1 MIVLIGSAPMG
12 QDKDLSVSG
21 VTDILPRR
29 GNDDSASNPLP
40 PNSCFLLPVSIFICN
55 FVLIYRQTMKVT
67 EELIDQILEQGEN
80 GSLDPSPYMESLK
93 YLLLE
98 DEEVDMTEEDHAYMI
113 FLGTIC
119 LESLKRNDL
128 YKEIEDEEI
137 LFDLEDAN
145 WEALEAADG
154 DLDDFVDAIAEN
166 FPEKDLLDFLA
177 FSILPTDDEEDN
189 EEPVLSSED
198 AQILGFVRLKAIL
211 DAILLPAV

>member
-1 MIVLIGSAPMG
+1 
-12 QDKDLSVSG
+12 
-21 VTDILPRR
+21 
-29 GNDDSASNPLP
+29 
-40 PNSCFLLPVSIFICN
+40 
-55 FVLIYRQTMKVT
+55 MKVT

-119 LESLKRNDL
+119 LESLKRNGL
-128 YKEIEDEEI
+128 YKEIEDEEV
-137 LFDLEDAN
+137 LFDMEDSN
-145 WEALEAADG
+145 WEAFEAADG

-198 AQILGFVRLKAIL
+198 AQILGFVRLKAML
-211 DAILLPAV
+211 DTVLLPAV

>member
-1 MIVLIGSAPMG
+1 
-12 QDKDLSVSG
+12 
-21 VTDILPRR
+21 
-29 GNDDSASNPLP
+29 
-40 PNSCFLLPVSIFICN
+40 
-55 FVLIYRQTMKVT
+55 MKVT

-98 DEEVDMTEEDHAYMI
+98 DEEVEMTEEDHAYMI

-119 LESLKRNDL
+119 LESLKRNGL

-137 LFDLEDAN
+137 LFDMEDAN

-198 AQILGFVRLKAIL
+198 AQILGFVRLKAVL
-211 DAILLPAV
+211 DTVLLPAV

>member
-1 MIVLIGSAPMG
+1 
-12 QDKDLSVSG
+12 
-21 VTDILPRR
+21 
-29 GNDDSASNPLP
+29 
-40 PNSCFLLPVSIFICN
+40 
-55 FVLIYRQTMKVT
+55 
-67 EELIDQILEQGEN
+67 
-80 GSLDPSPYMESLK
+80 
-93 YLLLE
+93 
-98 DEEVDMTEEDHAYMI
+98 MTEEDHAYMI

-119 LESLKRNDL
+119 LESLKRNGL

-137 LFDLEDAN
+137 LFDMEDAN

-198 AQILGFVRLKAIL
+198 AQILGFVRLKAVL
-211 DAILLPAV
+211 DTVLLPAV

>member
-1 MIVLIGSAPMG
+1 
-12 QDKDLSVSG
+12 
-21 VTDILPRR
+21 
-29 GNDDSASNPLP
+29 
-40 PNSCFLLPVSIFICN
+40 
-55 FVLIYRQTMKVT
+55 MKVT

-98 DEEVDMTEEDHAYMI
+98 DEEVEMTEEDHAYMI

-119 LESLKRNDL
+119 LESLKRNGL

-137 LFDLEDAN
+137 LFDMEDAN

-189 EEPVLSSED
+189 DEPVLSSED
-198 AQILGFVRLKAIL
+198 AQILGFVRLKAVL
-211 DAILLPAV
+211 DAVLLPAV